1 MWKLIFLKKSLSVPV
16 NSLSQLIY
24 VGEYSRA
31 MDAHWHPGHL
41 CCFNCDESL
50 SQQKFIIVENEPS
63 CIKCYERN
71 FANSCQNC
79 GSSIGPGMKDVD
91 VRGKHWH
98 EDCFVCSECK
108 KALVRLSLW
117 ILYGNNHVLQQS
129 YNDNIMQKS
138 CNDNIMHPSFDNVM
152 KQSYNNNA
160 MQQSCNNV
168 MQ

>member
-1 MWKLIFLKKSLSVPV
+1 MEVDFFEKSVPV

-98 EDCFVCSECK
+98 EDCFICSECK
-108 KALVRLSLW
+108 KALVRMSLW
-117 ILYGNNHVLQQS
+117 ILYQATIMYCNNHTIITYCNNHVMT
-129 YNDNIMQKS
+129 I
-138 CNDNIMHPSFDNVM
+138 
-152 KQSYNNNA
+152 
-160 MQQSCNNV
+160 
-168 MQ
+168 